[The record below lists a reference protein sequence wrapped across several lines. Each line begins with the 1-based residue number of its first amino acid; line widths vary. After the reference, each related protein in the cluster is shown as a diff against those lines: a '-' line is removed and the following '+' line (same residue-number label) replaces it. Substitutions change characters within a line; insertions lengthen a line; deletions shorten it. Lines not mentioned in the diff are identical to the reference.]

1 MYVGKPL
8 RRREDRKFL
17 TGRDHV
23 TTARM
28 AFDEDGIILG
38 MEVDTIAA
46 LGGYIGMFGMPNCEM
61 KA

>member
-1 MYVGKPL
+1 
-8 RRREDRKFL
+8 
-17 TGRDHV
+17 
-23 TTARM
+23 M